1 MNYLSERIGE
11 LEGKLSTLDFLI
23 EEKIEGI
30 VIELVKIEAEE
41 LKTEIELLNNI
52 LNFITIKAL
61 SEPVEEMKS
70 YSRADSLEELAK
82 ALGLEGEL
90 DEHENNIE
98 AAVKLLTDTSRNQ

>member
-1 MNYLSERIGE
+1 MEKEINYLSERIEE

-30 VIELVKIEAEE
+30 VIELVKVEAEE

-61 SEPVEEMKS
+61 SEPVEEDIESTKCITCGDE
-70 YSRADSLEELAK
+70 AC
-82 ALGLEGEL
+82 L
-90 DEHENNIE
+90 DEECLNE
-98 AAVKLLTDTSRNQ
+98 GCLY